1 MMALMFVG
9 AAMNVV
15 WMAALAIYMTA
26 EKLGSGRWLTQIGG
40 LALIATGIGLFMIN
54 MITG

>member
-1 MMALMFVG
+1 
-9 AAMNVV
+9 MNVV

-26 EKLGSGRWLTQIGG
+26 EKIGSGRWLTQIGG
-40 LALIATGIGLFMIN
+40 LALIATGIGLFIIN